1 MQEEKILVDFL
12 NAFEWAYTAKI
23 RKTYYR
29 EPDYELSFDSYGYG
43 RGAKVVLANWITG
56 GTYTVK
62 NPRENG
68 LWDAFETET
77 VKFKHYLTSFRAALR
92 IQDLKQPA
100 LDTLAK
106 MFANPVLEAA
116 LPNSAGE
123 KFAAVPA
130 ELLIEWD
137 LAGEPGK
144 ESLNGGKRGKRNAEI
159 SNPRA

>member
-1 MQEEKILVDFL
+1 MKEEKILVDFL
-12 NAFEWAYTAKI
+12 NAFEWAYTGEI
-23 RKTYYR
+23 RKTHYR

-43 RGAKVVLANWITG
+43 YGAKVVLSNWITG
-56 GTYTVK
+56 GAYPVK
-62 NPRENG
+62 NPRKNG
-68 LWDAFETET
+68 LWDMFEIEN

-92 IQDLKQPA
+92 IQDLRKLA

-130 ELLIEWD
+130 KLLIEWD
-137 LAGEPGK
+137 LAGKPGK
-144 ESLNGGKRGKRNAEI
+144 ESLNGGNRDPAG
-159 SNPRA
+159 